1 MNVQQMNALIDEKK
15 DDLFQL
21 LSNLIQI
28 NSENFNSYGNEAEC
42 AQYVAQ
48 LCREMGM
55 ETDVYSPMDLPGF
68 DQHLDYLPGRALE
81 NRYNV
86 TARWLGKDKTDGLML
101 MGHTDTMPI
110 GDLNNWTV
118 DPLDGEIRDG
128 KIWGRG
134 ACDDKYALAT
144 ALFVIKLLKEQGFVP
159 KSNILFSA
167 YSDEEH
173 GGSHGALA
181 ASLKYPVPRI
191 INMDCKEFQVWHC
204 ASGGQECFYRYHT
217 AEPVDSAYLAG
228 RAISVVLDVM
238 EGFKQRRQAELSAN
252 RFYADTIIPETS
264 LRYMG
269 IKAGNSGSDLGCG
282 ELKFVFYTEKT
293 KEEIF
298 AEYREM
304 EQELNEKLAPLGIIG
319 DGFFPATRFFHYAY
333 AEPDC
338 SSIQDL
344 CNAARSATGREL
356 EVCGS
361 CLSDLS
367 VILKYGCKEA
377 YGFGI
382 GRDFSEYGGAHQP
395 DEFVAC
401 DDLVEYAKIIAA
413 YIIQTLS

>member
-1 MNVQQMNALIDEKK
+1 MNVQQMNALIDQKK

-48 LCREMGM
+48 QCREMGL

-68 DQHLDYLPGRALE
+68 EEHPDYLPGRALE

-86 TARWLGKDKTDGLML
+86 TARWQGKDGNDELML

-110 GDLNNWTV
+110 GDLANWTV
-118 DPLDGEIRDG
+118 PPLGGLIKDG

-134 ACDDKYALAT
+134 ACDDKYAVAT

-191 INMDCKEFQVWHC
+191 INMDCKEFQIWHC

-228 RAISVVLDVM
+228 RAIPVVLDVM

-252 RFYADTIIPETS
+252 RFYAGTIIPETS

-269 IKAGNSGSDLGCG
+269 IKAGNSGSDLGRG
-282 ELKFVFYTEKT
+282 ELKFVFYTEKS

-304 EQELNEKLAPLGIIG
+304 EKELNEKLAPLGIIG
-319 DGFFPATRFFHYAY
+319 DGFTPATRFFHYAY
-333 AEPDC
+333 TEPDC
-338 SSIQDL
+338 GSIQDL
-344 CNAARSATGREL
+344 CNAARTATGREL

-367 VILKYGCKEA
+367 VILKYGSPEA

-395 DEFVAC
+395 DEFVCC

>member
-1 MNVQQMNALIDEKK
+1 MNVQQMNALIDQKK

-48 LCREMGM
+48 LCREMGL

-68 DQHLDYLPGRALE
+68 EEHPDYLPGRALE

-86 TARWLGKDKTDGLML
+86 TARWQGKDGNDELML

-110 GDLNNWTV
+110 GDLANWTV
-118 DPLDGEIRDG
+118 PPLGGLIRDG

-134 ACDDKYALAT
+134 ACDDKYAVAT
-144 ALFVIKLLKEQGFVP
+144 ALFIIKLLKEQDFVP

-167 YSDEEH
+167 YSDEEF

-191 INMDCKEFQVWHC
+191 INMDCKLFEVWHC

-228 RAISVVLDVM
+228 RAIPIVLDVM

-252 RFYADTIIPETS
+252 RFYAGTIIPDTS

-304 EQELNEKLAPLGIIG
+304 EKELNEKLAPLGIIG
-319 DGFFPATRFFHYAY
+319 DGFTPATRFFHYAY

-338 SSIQDL
+338 GSIQDL
-344 CNAARSATGREL
+344 CNAARTATGREL

-367 VILKYGCKEA
+367 VILKYGSPEA

-382 GRDFSEYGGAHQP
+382 GRDFDEYGGAHQP
-395 DEFVAC
+395 DEFVYC
-401 DDLVEYAKIIAA
+401 DQLVEYAKIIGA
-413 YIIQTLS
+413 YIIQTLG